1 MYEYRK
7 GGKGLSSEPR
17 IEEMAEE
24 FKVLGDKT
32 RLRILALLQ
41 GRELCVCDLTE
52 VLGISQPGVS
62 QHMRRLR
69 QTGFVHERRGGQ
81 WIYYSLNGEHSLLS
95 LLLPTFPKVE
105 EDEERLMHA
114 KGCPT

>member
-1 MYEYRK
+1 MNT
-7 GGKGLSSEPR
+7 EPR
-17 IEEMAEE
+17 IEAMAEQ

-32 RLRILALLQ
+32 RLRILSLLQ

-52 VLGISQPGVS
+52 VMGISQPGVS

-69 QTGFVHERRGGQ
+69 QAGYVHERRGGQ
-81 WIYYSLNGEHSLLS
+81 WIYYSLNMEHPLLD
-95 LLLPTFPKVE
+95 LLMSTFPKVE
-105 EDEERLMHA
+105 EDEERLIRA

>member
-1 MYEYRK
+1 MN
-7 GGKGLSSEPR
+7 SEPQ
-17 IEEMAEE
+17 IETLAEE

-32 RLRILALLQ
+32 RLRIISLLL
-41 GRELCVCDLTE
+41 GRELCVCKLTE
-52 VLGISQPGVS
+52 VLAISQPGVS

-69 QTGFVHERRGGQ
+69 QIGFVNERREGQ
-81 WIYYSLNGEHSLLS
+81 WIYYSLNMGNQLLD
-95 LLLPTFPKVE
+95 LLISMFPKVE

>member
-1 MYEYRK
+1 MYT
-7 GGKGLSSEPR
+7 EPR
-17 IEEMAEE
+17 IETMVEE

-69 QTGFVHERRGGQ
+69 QTGFMKERRGGQ
-81 WIYYSLNGEHSLLS
+81 WIYYSLNMGNPMLALLM
-95 LLLPTFPKVE
+95 PTFPKAE
-105 EDEERLMHA
+105 EDEKKIMDF
-114 KGCPT
+114 KGCPI

>member
-1 MYEYRK
+1 M
-7 GGKGLSSEPR
+7 GSEPH
-17 IEEMAEE
+17 IETMAEE

-52 VLGISQPGVS
+52 VLEISQPGVS

-69 QTGFVHERRGGQ
+69 QAGFVHERRGGQ
-81 WIYYSLNGEHSLLS
+81 WIYYSLNMEHSLLD
-95 LLLPTFPKVE
+95 LLLPTFPKIV
-105 EDEERLMHA
+105 EDEERLMRA